1 MADLFISWKK
11 TATQKEKTMQQ
22 ILFLPHAQTCEQFD
36 YLTLFTDY
44 MQQQNWIGQSQ
55 VWGQGYRKT

>member
-1 MADLFISWKK
+1 MKK
-11 TATQKEKTMQQ
+11 HGRSIHIMKENRYSKGKTVQQ

-44 MQQQNWIGQSQ
+44 MQQQNWIGRSQ
-55 VWGQGYRKT
+55 V